1 LKVIPIAL
9 AAHYA
14 TGGTTL
20 ARIWT
25 CTRRDGQVFGFTDHD
40 RSITVGGVGYEPR
53 SGFTASALKSASDF
67 SIDNLEL
74 DGLLESD
81 AITSEDIEAGLWDG
95 ATIRFAELN
104 WSDVSM
110 GMNVLRDGSIGE
122 IQREGLTYKAELR
135 GKLHKLQNNVG
146 RVVTPSCDAQLG
158 DSRCTVDIEAL
169 RAAGAV
175 TAVTDGRHFTASGF
189 AAYDGYF
196 AFGVL
201 TWVTGANAGMSM
213 EVRAYTDPGHFEL
226 QIEMPHPVL
235 PDDTF
240 TVVPGCDRSKAVCI
254 AKFNNILNFRGFS
267 FVPGTDKTLLVGG
280 Q

>member
-1 LKVIPIAL
+1 VKSLPSAL

-25 CTRRDGQVFGFTDHD
+25 CARRDGRVFGFTDHD
-40 RSITVGGVGYEPR
+40 RSITVGGVVYEPR

-95 ATIRFAELN
+95 ASIQLAEVN

-110 GMNVLRDGSIGE
+110 GVNVMRQGSIGE
-122 IQREGLTYKAELR
+122 VQREGLTYKAELR
-135 GKLHKLQNNVG
+135 GLLHKLQNNVG
-146 RVVTPSCDAQLG
+146 RIVTPSCDAQLG
-158 DSRCTVDIEAL
+158 DSRCKVNIEAL
-169 RAAGAV
+169 RASGLV
-175 TAVTDGRHFTASGF
+175 TAVTDGRHFAASGMS
-189 AAYDGYF
+189 AYDGYF

-201 TWVTGANAGMSM
+201 TWLTGANAGMSM
-213 EVRAYTDPGHFEL
+213 EVRGYTDPGQFEL
-226 QIEMPHPVL
+226 QIEMPHPIL

-240 TVVPGCDRSKAVCI
+240 TVIPGCDRSKAICI
-254 AKFNNILNFRGFS
+254 SKFSNLLNFRGFS
-267 FVPGTDKTLLVGG
+267 FVPGQDKTLLVGG